1 MKTFLFS
8 LRHCPDAFLVAGAM
22 CCLLCACEPEPFD
35 NRVIR
40 GLKPVYLEG
49 TSWQNISVQQP
60 QQIMHLGKVALYNG
74 LLYVNEFRK
83 GIHVIDN
90 TNPEAPVRLAF
101 LSIPGNTD
109 FDFKGDVLYADN
121 YTDLL
126 TLRLLDNTQLEVM
139 HRTAGLYKNSI
150 LYYPADHTGYFECA
164 DPSKGIVVDWIEED
178 LLNPK
183 CRR

>member
-1 MKTFLFS
+1 MNTFLLS
-8 LRHCPDAFLVAGAM
+8 LRQSPGLLFLAGTIGF
-22 CCLLCACEPEPFD
+22 LLSACEPESID
-35 NRVIR
+35 NHVIR

-49 TSWQNISVQQP
+49 NAWQNVTVQEP
-60 QQIMHLGKVALYNG
+60 QQIMYLGKIATYND

-90 TNPEAPVRLAF
+90 TNPEAPVKLAF
-101 LSIPGNTD
+101 LNIPGNTD

-126 TLRLLDNTQLEVM
+126 TLRLVDNKQLEVM
-139 HRTAGLYKNSI
+139 HRTAGLYKNAVLS
-150 LYYPADHTGYFECA
+150 YPEDYTGYFECA
-164 DPSKGIVVDWIEED
+164 DPSKGMVVDWIEEE